1 MDDILEIAE
10 MLTDDERTYTLGERL
25 KRIRTK
31 EIVEGNPPCACA
43 TEGYCYDDLPHMPR
57 HGKTS

>member
-25 KRIRTK
+25 KRIRMK
-31 EIVEGNPPCACA
+31 EITQGESPCSCDRD
-43 TEGYCYDDLPHMPR
+43 GLCFDSLPHVPR
-57 HGKTS
+57 HAKL